1 MLAENLLG
9 PAIPALAEL
18 MAVAGVDSW
27 AGLERAVAAQ
37 YRDPTIREAHE
48 QLLQAEQDWTALLAQ
63 LDLQIGAGAGAGV
76 GLGLGDTLD
85 LSTELWDARTEEPLS
100 LDSLLAGQHYDTL
113 HLVLLRFFG

>member
-37 YRDPTIREAHE
+37 YRNPTIREAHE

-63 LDLQIGAGAGAGV
+63 LDLQIGAGV

>member
-9 PAIPALAEL
+9 PSIPALAEV
-18 MAVAGVDSW
+18 MAAAGVDSW

-48 QLLQAEQDWTALLAQ
+48 QLQQAEQDWTALLAR
-63 LDLQIGAGAGAGV
+63 LDLQIGARAGA
-76 GLGLGDTLD
+76 GLGLGDILD
-85 LSTELWDARTEEPLS
+85 PSTELWDARTGEPLS
-100 LDSLLAGQHYDTL
+100 LDSLLAGQQYDTL